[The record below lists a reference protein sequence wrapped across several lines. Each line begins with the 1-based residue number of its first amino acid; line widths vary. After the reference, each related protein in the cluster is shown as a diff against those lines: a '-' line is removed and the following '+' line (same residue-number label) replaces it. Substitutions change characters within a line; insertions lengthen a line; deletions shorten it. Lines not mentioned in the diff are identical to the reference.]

1 MEEVAEEEEEEEEG
15 LHGGI
20 ASQVIKLEVGPS
32 KKMVGLFLPYP
43 IPGGGRGGAYPVL
56 LVKL

>member
-1 MEEVAEEEEEEEEG
+1 MEEEEEEAEEG